1 MKFKPVLS
9 AALLLS
15 IVTLSSTI
23 NTNQA
28 VAQSNQKPYCTA
40 ASNKRRIS
48 YFRYGTNSI
57 ADACF
62 NVFQKI
68 LNAGHSV
75 DRAEWGYYKT
85 NGLNIGQISCIQ
97 GKRTV
102 RGKGSDFFNEASNMR
117 NSLGWSG
124 CTYKVTN

>member
-15 IVTLSSTI
+15 VVTLSSTM

-28 VAQSNQKPYCTA
+28 VAQSNQKAYCTA
-40 ASNKRRIS
+40 ASNKGIS
-48 YFRYGTNSI
+48 YYAYGGSSI
-57 ADACF
+57 ADDCF
-62 NVFQKI
+62 SVFQKV

-85 NGLNIGQISCIQ
+85 SGQNTGKISCIQ
-97 GKRTV
+97 GQKTV
-102 RGKGSDFFNEASNMR
+102 RGNGGDFFVNASNMR
-117 NSLGWSG
+117 VSSGWSG
-124 CTYKVTN
+124 CTFKVTS

>member
-9 AALLLS
+9 AVLS
-15 IVTLSSTI
+15 LSFVTLSSTI

-40 ASNKRRIS
+40 ASNKGIS
-48 YFRYGTNSI
+48 YYKAGGSSI
-57 ADACF
+57 ADDCF
-62 NVFQKI
+62 DVFQKV

-85 NGLNIGQISCIQ
+85 NGQNTGQISCIQ
-97 GKRTV
+97 GKRKVT
-102 RGKGSDFFNEASNMR
+102 GNGSDFFINASNMR
-117 NSLGWSG
+117 VNLDWSG
-124 CTYKVTN
+124 CTFKITN